1 MTLFAITI
9 PTFLFIFFNS
19 KYFNENLNI
28 AIIIIAII
36 LYIITIFF
44 LLKCSFI
51 DPGILKR
58 YLMKDNSIIEE
69 RKHINLVQLGYFITY
84 KYCGTCKII
93 RPIRSNHCGD
103 CNNCV
108 ERFDHHCPWIGN
120 CIGKRN
126 YKYFFIF
133 LNMVNIL
140 IFYLVIFSVVFI
152 LKYLINQNKKNKIDF
167 EFKNELNYC
176 VINLFIIIYGALS
189 LLFTLSL
196 LTFHYK
202 LVINNITTKEELKK
216 LFVNP
221 FKNPFNRFKL
231 KLNIKNILNPKINKQ
246 NILNYLQKKSIDKKK
261 YKHKA
266 NSKNKSNLSE
276 DQVLNYSFNNIKNK
290 TESLNYKNEKNIEVN
305 DINIELKNSYESK
318 KFKTVPLSNIS
329 SNIE

>member
-19 KYFNENLNI
+19 KIFNENINI
-28 AIIIIAII
+28 IIIIIAII

-44 LLKCSFI
+44 LIKCSFI

-58 YLMKDNSIIEE
+58 FLIKDNNLIEE
-69 RKHINLVQLGYFITY
+69 RKNIYLVQLGYFTTY
-84 KYCGTCKII
+84 KFCGTCRII

-126 YKYFFIF
+126 YKYFFMF
-133 LNMVNIL
+133 LNMINIH
-140 IFYLVIFSVVFI
+140 IFYLEIFSIVSI
-152 LKYLINQNKKNKIDF
+152 LKYLIKQNKKDIDF
-167 EFKNELNYC
+167 EFKKELTHC
-176 VINLFIIIYGALS
+176 VINLFLIIYGALS

-196 LTFHYK
+196 LIFHYK
-202 LVINNITTKEELKK
+202 LVFNNITTKEELKK

-221 FKNPFNRFKL
+221 FKNPFNRFKI
-231 KLNIKNILNPKINKQ
+231 KINAKNILNPKINKQ
-246 NILNYLQKKSIDKKK
+246 NILDFLTKKPTKT
-261 YKHKA
+261 YKQNMKT
-266 NSKNKSNLSE
+266 KNKSNISE
-276 DQVLNYSFNNIKNK
+276 NQVLNYSFDNVKNK
-290 TESLNYKNEKNIEVN
+290 TESMSNKDEKNIEVN

-318 KFKTVPLSNIS
+318 KFKTVPLSKAS

>member
-1 MTLFAITI
+1 MTLFALTI

-19 KYFNENLNI
+19 KIFNENLNI
-28 AIIIIAII
+28 IIIIIAII
-36 LYIITIFF
+36 LYITTIFF

-58 YLMKDNSIIEE
+58 YLIKDNSIIEE
-69 RKHINLVQLGYFITY
+69 RKHINLVQLGYFTTY
-84 KYCGTCKII
+84 KFCGTCKII

-126 YKYFFIF
+126 YKYFFMF

-140 IFYLVIFSVVFI
+140 IFYLVIFSVVII
-152 LKYLINQNKKNKIDF
+152 LKYLIKQNKKNTDF
-167 EFKNELNYC
+167 EFKNELTYC
-176 VINLFIIIYGALS
+176 VIYLFIIIYGAIS

-202 LVINNITTKEELKK
+202 LVFNNITTKEELKK
-216 LFVNP
+216 LFINP
-221 FKNPFNRFKL
+221 FKNPFNRFKI
-231 KLNIKNILNPKINKQ
+231 KINIKNILNPKINKQ
-246 NILNYLQKKSIDKKK
+246 NILNYLQKKPSQNKK
-261 YKHKA
+261 YKQQN

-290 TESLNYKNEKNIEVN
+290 TEKISNKDEKNIEIN

>member
-19 KYFNENLNI
+19 KIFNENINI
-28 AIIIIAII
+28 IIIIIAII

-44 LLKCSFI
+44 LIKCSFI

-58 YLMKDNSIIEE
+58 FLIKDNNLIEE
-69 RKHINLVQLGYFITY
+69 RKNIYLVQLGYFTTY
-84 KYCGTCKII
+84 KFCGTCRII

-126 YKYFFIF
+126 YKYFFMF
-133 LNMVNIL
+133 LNMINIH
-140 IFYLVIFSVVFI
+140 IFYLEIFSIVSI
-152 LKYLINQNKKNKIDF
+152 LKYLIKQNKKDIDF
-167 EFKNELNYC
+167 EFKKELTHC
-176 VINLFIIIYGALS
+176 VINLFLIIYGALS

-196 LTFHYK
+196 VIFHYK
-202 LVINNITTKEELKK
+202 LVFNNITTKEELKK

-221 FKNPFNRFKL
+221 FKNPFNRFKI
-231 KLNIKNILNPKINKQ
+231 KINAKNILNPKINKQ
-246 NILNYLQKKSIDKKK
+246 NILEFLTKKPTKT
-261 YKHKA
+261 YKQNMKT
-266 NSKNKSNLSE
+266 KNKSNISE
-276 DQVLNYSFNNIKNK
+276 NQVLNYSFDNVKYK
-290 TESLNYKNEKNIEVN
+290 TESMSNKDEKNIEVN
-305 DINIELKNSYESK
+305 DINIELKNTYESK
-318 KFKTVPLSNIS
+318 KNKTEPLSNAS